1 MIISNSFL
9 EKHQSFP
16 HLWGKLGTFSIQM
29 SYDKFAG
36 ERRSPSSD
44 EFEVDDKAVSFH
56 APILLEEMAN
66 RNFEGPPHATT
77 GSSKTNCLQPARAFN
92 PRQ

>member
-1 MIISNSFL
+1 
-9 EKHQSFP
+9 
-16 HLWGKLGTFSIQM
+16 M

-36 ERRSPSSD
+36 EQRSPSSD
-44 EFEVDDKAVSFH
+44 EFEVYDKAVSFH